1 MADEE
6 MIEGAQPEQT
16 PAETP
21 AAPADSFEAF
31 LDGIDGQDEAPVEN
45 PENVIF
51 IRSTQGGSQT
61 IQATEPMT
69 LEAII
74 AAAGLSSGAGVE
86 YYVNGLPRTREFTVA
101 PGGTVTIVTS
111 VKGG

>member
-6 MIEGAQPEQT
+6 MIEGAQPET

-21 AAPADSFEAF
+21 AEATADTFEAF
-31 LDGIDGQDEAPVEN
+31 LDGIDGVDEAPAEN